1 MKYSTTEELA
11 LNRLHNEFGP
21 ISKAMPEDK
30 INAYLLRAQVEFNYQ
45 TTEFYSHPCTVNY
58 NQLVNAMVVLQ
69 YWSHKEIL
77 E

>member
-11 LNRLHNEFGP
+11 LNRLNNEFGR
-21 ISKAMPEDK
+21 SNEAMPESRV
-30 INAYLLRAQVEFNYQ
+30 NAYLLQAQTEFNYQ

-58 NQLVNAMVVLQ
+58 NRLVNAMVILQ